1 MEDPYEHEDP
11 MMGYAP
17 CNVPGRG
24 CDPAAFDDCFAEGCA
39 CEDNCARW
47 SGRNIKI
54 YGGEKTILQI
64 YALGFQLQSGE

>member
-39 CEDNCARW
+39 CSDDCARW
-47 SGRNIKI
+47 SVGNIRFM
-54 YGGEKTILQI
+54 EQET
-64 YALGFQLQSGE
+64 

>member
-54 YGGEKTILQI
+54 CGARNPYWYCVFNFKAEN
-64 YALGFQLQSGE
+64 SES

>member
-39 CEDNCARW
+39 CEDDCARW
-47 SGRNIKI
+47 GPTNMKPMIKKPI
-54 YGGEKTILQI
+54 LVICCLQI
-64 YALGFQLQSGE
+64 HA